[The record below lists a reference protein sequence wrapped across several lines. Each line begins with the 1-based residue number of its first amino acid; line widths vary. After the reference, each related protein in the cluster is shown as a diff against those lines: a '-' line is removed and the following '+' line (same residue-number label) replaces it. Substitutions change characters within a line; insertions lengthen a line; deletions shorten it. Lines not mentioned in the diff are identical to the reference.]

1 MPPDLP
7 APMLPPPP
15 AGATGVLTTRRGW
28 DMGSKLAFAVDSEVG
43 RLEAVIVHRPGRE
56 MANMTPDAVQ
66 KALYS
71 DILNLAVAG
80 QEYDEF
86 LGVLRRRAR
95 VMEVGD
101 LLAGIL
107 ADEVVREPLVRRLC
121 AAEGAGPIADE
132 LLVLGPAE
140 LARVLIEGVPLRKDN
155 LSRFLSRERY
165 SLPPLHNFFFTRDSG
180 MVLGRDAL
188 VGSMASPVRGRE
200 ARLMEA
206 IFRHHP
212 DFEARTVNLRR
223 YGVDLAGVAIE
234 GGDVLVAAP
243 GVLVVGMGARTTRQA
258 IDLLIEHFR
267 RSGATQHILVQE
279 LPLTPESFIH
289 LDMVFTLLDRA
300 TCLAFEPVVMQ
311 RHHFDTVHIH
321 IEGGRVVSIREEDNL
336 PAALAGLGLEMEVLS
351 CGGRADEWVQER
363 EQWHSGANF
372 FALGPG
378 QVMGYSRNEATIDE
392 LARAG
397 FGVFTAAAVAAGEVD
412 LDRAGRCVI
421 TVEGSEL
428 ARGGGGCRCMT
439 MPVRRAPL

>member
-1 MPPDLP
+1 MS
-7 APMLPPPP
+7 
-15 AGATGVLTTRRGW
+15 G
-28 DMGSKLAFAVDSEVG
+28 KLAFGVDSEVG
-43 RLEAVIVHRPGRE
+43 RLEAVIVHRPGQE
-56 MANMTPDAVQ
+56 MANMTPEAVE

-71 DILNLAVAG
+71 DILNLAVAC

-95 VMEVGD
+95 VFSVGE
-101 LLAGIL
+101 LLAGVL

-121 AAEGAGPIADE
+121 ASEGAGPIADE
-132 LLVLGPAE
+132 LLAATPAE
-140 LARVLIEGVPLRKDN
+140 LARLLVEGLPLRKDN

-180 MVLGRDAL
+180 MVIGRDAL
-188 VGSMASPVRGRE
+188 VGNMASPVRSRE

-206 IFRHHP
+206 IFRYHP
-212 DFEARTVNLRR
+212 AFEARTVNLRR
-223 YGVDLAGVAIE
+223 YGADLAGIALE

-267 RSGATQHILVQE
+267 REGTTQHIIVQE
-279 LPLTPESFIH
+279 LPLSPESFIH
-289 LDMVFTLLDRA
+289 LDMVFTMLDRGC
-300 TCLAFEPVVMQ
+300 CLAFEPVIMQ

-321 IEGGRVVSIREEDNL
+321 IDGGRVVSIVEEDNL
-336 PAALAGLGLEMEVLS
+336 PAALAGLGLELEVLA
-351 CGGRADEWVQER
+351 CGGRSDEWVQER

-378 QVMGYSRNEATIDE
+378 QVMGYGRNEATINE

-397 FGVFTAAAVAAGEVD
+397 FTVVPAAEVASGAAD
-412 LDRAGRCVI
+412 LDALGRCVVTI
-421 TVEGSEL
+421 GGSEL

-439 MPVRRAPL
+439 LPVRRAPL

>member
-1 MPPDLP
+1 
-7 APMLPPPP
+7 
-15 AGATGVLTTRRGW
+15 
-28 DMGSKLAFAVDSEVG
+28 MGDRLEFAVDSEVG

-56 MANMTPDAVQ
+56 MANMTPDAVE

-95 VMEVGD
+95 VLEVGD
-101 LLAGIL
+101 LLADVL

-121 AAEGAGPIADE
+121 AAEGAGPVADE
-132 LLVLGPAE
+132 LLAQAPAE
-140 LARVLIEGVPLRKDN
+140 VARLLVEGVPLRKDN

-180 MVLGRDAL
+180 MVVGREAL
-188 VGSMASPVRGRE
+188 VGCMASPVRGRE
-200 ARLMEA
+200 ARLTEA
-206 IFRHHP
+206 LFRHHP
-212 DFEARTVNLRR
+212 ALAARTVNLRR

-267 RSGATQHILVQE
+267 RGGGRQHILVQE

-289 LDMVFTLLDRA
+289 FDMVFTLLDRNA
-300 TCLAFEPVVMQ
+300 CLAFEPVVMQ
-311 RHHFDTVHIH
+311 RYHFDTVHIH
-321 IEGGRVVSIREEDNL
+321 IEGGHVVSIRQEDNL
-336 PAALAGLGLEMEVLS
+336 PTALAGLGLELEVLA
-351 CGGRADEWVQER
+351 CGGRGDEWVQER

-378 QVMGYSRNEATIDE
+378 QVMGYGRNEATIAE

-397 FGVFTAAAVAAGEVD
+397 FAVVPAAAVASGEVD
-412 LDRAGRCVI
+412 LDRTGRCVVTI
-421 TVEGSEL
+421 GGSEL
-428 ARGGGGCRCMT
+428 ARGGGGCRCLT
-439 MPVRRAPL
+439 MPVRRSPL

>member
-1 MPPDLP
+1 
-7 APMLPPPP
+7 MLPPPP
-15 AGATGVLTTRRGW
+15 AGATGVLTTRRGL

-121 AAEGAGPIADE
+121 AAEGAGPVADE
-132 LLVLGPAE
+132 LLVLAPAE
-140 LARVLIEGVPLRKDN
+140 LARLLIEGVPLRKDN

-397 FGVFTAAAVAAGEVD
+397 FAVVTAAEVADGRVD

-421 TVEGSEL
+421 TVSGSEL

>member
-1 MPPDLP
+1 M
-7 APMLPPPP
+7 
-15 AGATGVLTTRRGW
+15 TGR
-28 DMGSKLAFAVDSEVG
+28 LAFAVDSEVG

-56 MANMTPDAVQ
+56 MANMTPDAVE

-101 LLAGIL
+101 LLADIL
-107 ADEVVREPLVRRLC
+107 ADEVAREPLVRRLC
-121 AAEGAGPIADE
+121 SAEGVGPIADE
-132 LLVLGPAE
+132 LLGLAPADLGR
-140 LARVLIEGVPLRKDN
+140 LLVEGVPLRKDN

-180 MVLGRDAL
+180 MVIGREAL
-188 VGSMASPVRGRE
+188 VGCMASPVRGRE

-206 IFRHHP
+206 VFRHHP
-212 DFEARTVNLRR
+212 AFEARTVNLRR

-234 GGDVLVAAP
+234 GGDLLVAAP
-243 GVLVVGMGARTTRQA
+243 GVLVVGMGARTTRLA

-267 RSGATQHILVQE
+267 RAGVAQHILVQE
-279 LPLTPESFIH
+279 LPLSPESFIH
-289 LDMVFTLLDRA
+289 LDMVFTLLDRDA
-300 TCLAFEPVVMQ
+300 CLAFEPVVLQ
-311 RHHFDTVHIH
+311 RHHYDTVHIH

-336 PAALAGLGLEMEVLS
+336 PAALAGLGLELEVLS
-351 CGGRADEWVQER
+351 CGGRGDEWVQER

-378 QVMGYSRNEATIDE
+378 QVMGYGRNEATIGE

-397 FGVFTAAAVAAGEVD
+397 FTVVPAAAVAGGEVD
-412 LDRAGRCVI
+412 LDGLGRCVVTI
-421 TVEGSEL
+421 GGAEL